1 MAMHEFGIME
11 EIPQAGCRY
20 DEYVLE
26 KYDCI
31 SIDDDIVEEFANRLL
46 DVDMHWH
53 TIDIF
58 GKGLAYCGI
67 TLIPPVSLAAVIEE
81 ADNFDELF
89 ELRELLRQAQQ
100 ENLYVIHFVM

>member
-1 MAMHEFGIME
+1 MAMHEFGIMKE
-11 EIPQAGCRY
+11 LPQAGCRY
-20 DEYVLE
+20 DEYVPE

-31 SIDDDIVEEFANRLL
+31 SIDDDIVEVFANRLL

-67 TLIPPVSLAAVIEE
+67 TLIPPTSLGSVI
-81 ADNFDELF
+81 DVIDSFDELF
-89 ELRELLRQAQQ
+89 ELQELLNQARQQ
-100 ENLYVIHFVM
+100 NLYVIHFGI

>member
-1 MAMHEFGIME
+1 MAMHEFGIMKE
-11 EIPQAGCRY
+11 LPQAGCRY
-20 DEYVLE
+20 DEYIPE

-100 ENLYVIHFVM
+100 ENLYVIHFVI

>member
-1 MAMHEFGIME
+1 MAMHEFGIMKE
-11 EIPQAGCRY
+11 LPQAGCRY
-20 DEYVLE
+20 DEYIPK

-31 SIDDDIVEEFANRLL
+31 SINDDIVEVFANRLF

-67 TLIPPVSLAAVIEE
+67 TLIPPASLSSVIDVID
-81 ADNFDELF
+81 AFDQLW
-89 ELRELLRQAQQ
+89 ELRELLKQAQQ
-100 ENLYVIHFVM
+100 QNLYVIHFVI

>member
-1 MAMHEFGIME
+1 MA
-11 EIPQAGCRY
+11 
-20 DEYVLE
+20 YVPK

-31 SIDDDIVEEFANRLL
+31 SINDDIVEVFANRLL

-67 TLIPPVSLAAVIEE
+67 TLIPPASLGSVIDSFEE
-81 ADNFDELF
+81 LL
-89 ELRELLRQAQQ
+89 ELRELLIRLS
-100 ENLYVIHFVM
+100 NKICT

>member
-1 MAMHEFGIME
+1 MAMHEFGIMKE
-11 EIPQAGCRY
+11 LPQAGCRY
-20 DEYVLE
+20 DEYVPE

-100 ENLYVIHFVM
+100 ENLYVIHFVI